1 MSKGNLIATVVA
13 ALVLG
18 FVGGYIAGSG
28 SGGGKG
34 EALPGAADVSVDDVD
49 KYPAVAKALEANPSY
64 GPEDAKVTILEFSE
78 FQ

>member
-1 MSKGNLIATVVA
+1 MNKGNLVATVVA

-18 FVGGYIAGSG
+18 FVAGYVVGSG
-28 SGGGKG
+28 SSQKGGG
-34 EALPGAADVSVDDVD
+34 LPGAADVSAEDVD
-49 KYPAVAKALEANPSY
+49 KYPAVAKGLADNPSY

>member
-1 MSKGNLIATVVA
+1 MNKGNLVATVVA

-18 FVGGYIAGSG
+18 FVAGYIVGTG
-28 SGGGKG
+28 SGGNGKSPVVG
-34 EALPGAADVSVDDVD
+34 DVTKEDIEKFPV
-49 KYPAVAKALEANPSY
+49 VAKGLVDNPSH